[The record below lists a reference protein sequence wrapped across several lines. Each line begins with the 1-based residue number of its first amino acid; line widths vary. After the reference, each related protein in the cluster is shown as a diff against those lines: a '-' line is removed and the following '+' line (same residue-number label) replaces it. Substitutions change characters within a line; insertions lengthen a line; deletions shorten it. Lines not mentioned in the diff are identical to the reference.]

1 MKYNNFSLFI
11 HFIFTVVQS
20 FTVSRSKHCIV
31 MDLRVIVVFL
41 VAIVCIAAHHMSG
54 YDRPDSYYDTPDGL
68 YDAPDTPDYPDYYY
82 PRNVGRQIQRSVYRP
97 VYPRRRII
105 RRRFFGWRG
114 EVLDWVNLSTILL
127 WWLLMKSFC
136 FLYFRLAETKCWLS
150 RSVLWLW

>member
-1 MKYNNFSLFI
+1 MFNFFHSCLI
-11 HFIFTVVQS
+11 Y
-20 FTVSRSKHCIV
+20 RSKWCIV

-105 RRRFFGWRG
+105 RRRFFG
-114 EVLDWVNLSTILL
+114 
-127 WWLLMKSFC
+127 
-136 FLYFRLAETKCWLS
+136 
-150 RSVLWLW
+150 

>member
-1 MKYNNFSLFI
+1 
-11 HFIFTVVQS
+11 
-20 FTVSRSKHCIV
+20 

-105 RRRFFGWRG
+105 RRRFFG
-114 EVLDWVNLSTILL
+114 
-127 WWLLMKSFC
+127 
-136 FLYFRLAETKCWLS
+136 
-150 RSVLWLW
+150 